1 MAIKTLLGIFMT
13 PFFAALAMGG
23 GGGSVLLSTELPIQ
37 NSIPVGDMV
46 SNNVLISSE
55 AISSLK
61 AASSNSSIELNF
73 GNFSKTVRVVKFS
86 QRGAISIETTD
97 GSQFQVAEE

>member
-1 MAIKTLLGIFMT
+1 MT
-13 PFFAALAMGG
+13 PFFASLAMGG

-37 NSIPVGDMV
+37 NSIQVGDMV

-61 AASSNSSIELNF
+61 AVSANSSIELNF
-73 GNFSKTVRVVKFS
+73 GNFSKIVRAIEFS
-86 QRGAISIETTD
+86 QGGAISIKTTD
-97 GSQFQVAEE
+97 GSQFQVVEK